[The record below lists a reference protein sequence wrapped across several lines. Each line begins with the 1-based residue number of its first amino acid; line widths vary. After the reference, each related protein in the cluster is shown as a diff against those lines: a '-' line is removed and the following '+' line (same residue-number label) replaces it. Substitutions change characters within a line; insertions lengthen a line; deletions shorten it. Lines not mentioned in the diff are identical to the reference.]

1 MAVGALRSGVRG
13 YQALLSPP
21 SVRRVVGW
29 GLVARLP
36 MGMMALALVLLI
48 RSVGGSYE
56 DAGIANAA
64 NAVAAGL
71 GAPLGGRMVDRHGPG
86 RVLMVY
92 AVVHPSLITLLLVLA
107 LTHAPLASIVIAAGA
122 VGFAFP
128 PIGPTIRSMWPRLIP
143 RDELHTAFALEA
155 TLQEVIFVSGPLL
168 VGAITALVSAS
179 AGILVTAVL
188 SAVGVTVLARTS
200 QIRNVNAQSDHERR
214 RSHLLAAAAPPGV
227 RRILTFS
234 AGLGIAFGAVEV
246 AMPAFAE
253 GHGGRSLGAL
263 ALAAWSGGSL
273 VGGVLAASRP
283 AADLPQRLRKTS
295 AAFVAVLFLPLLA
308 HTMAVMTIV
317 MFIAGLPIAPSFA
330 VAYGLVERSALPNT
344 QAEVFGWI
352 STAITAG
359 VALGTAGGGSLISHS
374 GSTASIMLGICGAAV
389 ACGIALLPRPQPTAI

>member
-13 YQALLSPP
+13 YQELLSPP

-64 NAVAAGL
+64 EAVAAGI
-71 GAPLGGRMVDRHGPG
+71 GAPIGGRLVDRHGPG
-86 RVLMVY
+86 RVLGVY
-92 AVVHPSLITLLLVLA
+92 AVVHPLMIVTLLVLA
-107 LTHAPLASIVIAAGA
+107 LEHAPLPAIVLAAAG
-122 VGFAFP
+122 VGVAFP

-143 RDELHTAFALEA
+143 REELHTAFALEA
-155 TLQEVIFVSGPLL
+155 TLQEIIFVSGPLI
-168 VGAITALVSAS
+168 VGALTALVSAS
-179 AGILVTAVL
+179 AGILTTAIL
-188 SAVGVTVLARTS
+188 SAVAVTVLARTS
-200 QIRNVNAQSDHERR
+200 QIRSVRAQSGDERGD
-214 RSHLLAAAAPPGV
+214 SHLLAAAAPPGV

-253 GHGGRSLGAL
+253 HHGGRSLGAL

-283 AADLPQRLRKTS
+283 ASDLSQRLRKTS
-295 AAFVAVLFLPLLA
+295 AAFVAVLFLPLFA
-308 HTMAVMTIV
+308 HTMATMTV
-317 MFIAGLPIAPSFA
+317 AMFVAGLPIAPSFA
-330 VAYGLVERSALPNT
+330 VTYGLVERSALPNT

-374 GSTASIMLGICGAAV
+374 GATASIVLGICGAAI
-389 ACGIALLPRPQPTAI
+389 ACAIALLPRPRPTPA

>member
-1 MAVGALRSGVRG
+1 MRG
-13 YQALLSPP
+13 YQELLSPI

-56 DAGIANAA
+56 DAGIANAVE
-64 NAVAAGL
+64 AVAAGI
-71 GAPLGGRMVDRHGPG
+71 GAPLGGRLVDRHGPG
-86 RVLMVY
+86 RVLMTY
-92 AVVHPSLITLLLVLA
+92 AVVHPTLITILLVLA
-107 LTHAPLASIVIAAGA
+107 LTHAPLAAIVVAAGA
-122 VGFAFP
+122 VGIAFP

-143 RDELHTAFALEA
+143 REELHTAFALEA
-155 TLQEVIFVSGPLL
+155 TLQEVIFVSGPLII
-168 VGAITALVSAS
+168 GAMTALVSAS
-179 AGILVTAVL
+179 AGILATAVL
-188 SAVGVTVLARTS
+188 SATGVTMLARTS
-200 QIRNVNAQSDHERR
+200 QIRSVRAQSDHERQ

-227 RRILTFS
+227 RRILIFS

-273 VGGVLAASRP
+273 VGGLLAASRP
-283 AADLPQRLRKTS
+283 TSDLSARLRKTS

-308 HTMAVMTIV
+308 HSMAVMTV
-317 MFIAGLPIAPSFA
+317 AMFVAGLPIAPSFA
-330 VAYGLVERSALPNT
+330 VTYGLVERSALPNT

-352 STAITAG
+352 STAITSG

-374 GSTASIMLGICGAAV
+374 GSTASIVLGICGAAI
-389 ACGIALLPRPQPTAI
+389 ACGIALLPRPGPTAI

>member
-1 MAVGALRSGVRG
+1 MRG
-13 YQALLSPP
+13 YRELLSPP

-56 DAGIANAA
+56 DAGIANAVE
-64 NAVAAGL
+64 AVAAGI
-71 GAPLGGRMVDRHGPG
+71 GAPLGGRLVDRHGPG

-92 AVVHPSLITLLLVLA
+92 AVVHPSLIAVLLVLA
-107 LTHAPLASIVIAAGA
+107 LTHAPLAAIVVAAGA
-122 VGFAFP
+122 VGIAFP

-168 VGAITALVSAS
+168 IGAMAALIS
-179 AGILVTAVL
+179 AGAAILGTAVL
-188 SAVGVTVLARTS
+188 SAVGVTLLARTA
-200 QIRNVNAQSDHERR
+200 QIRSVRAQSDHERHR
-214 RSHLLAAAAPPGV
+214 AHFLAAAAPPGV
-227 RRILTFS
+227 RRILIFS

-253 GHGGRSLGAL
+253 SHGGRSLGAL

-273 VGGVLAASRP
+273 VGGLLAASRP
-283 AADLPQRLRKTS
+283 AADLPTRLRKTS

-308 HTMAVMTIV
+308 HTMAVMV
-317 MFIAGLPIAPSFA
+317 LAMFIAGLPIAPSFA
-330 VAYGLVERSALPNT
+330 VTYGLVERSALPNT

-352 STAITAG
+352 STAITMG

-374 GSTASIMLGICGAAV
+374 GSTASIMLGICGAAI
-389 ACGIALLPRPQPTAI
+389 ACGIALLPRPRATEA

>member
-1 MAVGALRSGVRG
+1 MQG
-13 YQALLSPP
+13 YRELLSPP

-48 RSVGGSYE
+48 RSVGGSYQ
-56 DAGIANAA
+56 DAGIANAVE
-64 NAVAAGL
+64 AVMAGI
-71 GAPLGGRMVDRHGPG
+71 GAPLGGRLVDRHGPG

-92 AVVHPSLITLLLVLA
+92 AIVHPTLITVLLILA
-107 LTHAPLASIVIAAGA
+107 LTHAPLVAIVIAAGA
-122 VGFAFP
+122 VGIAFP

-143 RDELHTAFALEA
+143 REELHTAFALEA
-155 TLQEVIFVSGPLL
+155 TLQEIIFVSGPLII
-168 VGAITALVSAS
+168 GALTALVSAS
-179 AGILVTAVL
+179 AGIMVTAVL
-188 SAVGVTVLARTS
+188 SAAGVIMLARTS
-200 QIRNVNAQSDHERR
+200 QIRSVHAQPRHDGR

-253 GHGGRSLGAL
+253 SHGGRSLGAL

-273 VGGVLAASRP
+273 VGGLLAASRP
-283 AADLPQRLRKTS
+283 APDLPKRLRQTS

-308 HTMAVMTIV
+308 HSMAVMTIV

-330 VAYGLVERSALPNT
+330 VTYGLVERSALPNT

-352 STAITAG
+352 STAITMG
-359 VALGTAGGGSLISHS
+359 VALGTAGGGTLISHS
-374 GSTASIMLGICGAAV
+374 GSTASIALGICGAAI
-389 ACGIALLPRPQPTAI
+389 AFGIAMLPRPAPTPT

>member
-1 MAVGALRSGVRG
+1 MQG
-13 YQALLSPP
+13 YRELLSPP

-48 RSVGGSYE
+48 RSVGGSYQ
-56 DAGIANAA
+56 DAGIANAVE
-64 NAVAAGL
+64 AVMAGI
-71 GAPLGGRMVDRHGPG
+71 GAPLGGRLVDRHGPG

-92 AVVHPSLITLLLVLA
+92 AIVHPSLITVLLILA
-107 LTHAPLASIVIAAGA
+107 LTHAPLVAIVIAAGA
-122 VGFAFP
+122 VGIAFP

-143 RDELHTAFALEA
+143 REELHTAFALEA
-155 TLQEVIFVSGPLL
+155 TLQEIIFVSGPLII
-168 VGAITALVSAS
+168 GALTALAS
-179 AGILVTAVL
+179 AGAGIMVTAVL
-188 SAVGVTVLARTS
+188 SAAGVIMLARTS
-200 QIRNVNAQSDHERR
+200 QIRSVRVRPHDERR

-253 GHGGRSLGAL
+253 SHGGRSLGAI

-273 VGGVLAASRP
+273 VGGLLAASHP
-283 AADLPQRLRKTS
+283 APDLNRRLRKTS
-295 AAFVAVLFLPLLA
+295 ATFVAVLFLPLLA
-308 HTMAVMTIV
+308 HTMAVMTMV

-330 VAYGLVERSALPNT
+330 VTYGLVERSALPNT

-352 STAITAG
+352 STAITMG
-359 VALGTAGGGSLISHS
+359 VALGTAGGGTLISHS
-374 GSTASIMLGICGAAV
+374 GSTASIALGICGAAI
-389 ACGIALLPRPQPTAI
+389 AFGIAMLPRPAPTPT